1 MFMHLSN
8 QRQGPDMENEKIQ
21 TLKNML
27 TASFMIAVVN
37 TDGEVIE
44 VNEEFTKTLK
54 YTSSELY
61 MKDYWILNSGY
72 HSEEFKKEVMRNL
85 QKGEQW
91 VGEICHR
98 AKNGELV
105 WLKSTKIPFVN
116 DIKQLE
122 GYLVV
127 SVDITGEKMMAKWK
141 SLAHRHELTNLPN
154 RRMLDSSIES
164 YVTRSQRNGTKLA
177 VLFLDINKF
186 KTINER
192 YGHIVGDYFLKEVG
206 NRLAEMP
213 LLKDC
218 VYHISGDEFI
228 IIIEDVVDLEVQMQ
242 KISELFNVPFMIG
255 NNQFRA
261 GASIG
266 GSIYPDHSQDIK
278 TIIKYAN
285 DAMFLA
291 KRDQQKS
298 FAMYV

>member
-1 MFMHLSN
+1 MHLSN
-8 QRQGPDMENEKIQ
+8 RRQGPDMENEKIQ

-37 TDGEVIE
+37 AEEEVIE

-72 HSEEFKKEVMRNL
+72 HSEKFKKEVMRNL

-105 WLKSTKIPFVN
+105 WLKSTKIPFLN

-122 GYLVV
+122 GYLAV
-127 SVDITGEKMMAKWK
+127 SVDITERKLMEKWK
-141 SLAHRHELTNLPN
+141 NLACRHELTNLPN
-154 RRMLDSSIES
+154 RRMLDLSIES
-164 YVTRSQRNGTKLA
+164 YVSRSQQNGTKLA
-177 VLFLDINKF
+177 VLFLDIDKF
-186 KTINER
+186 KTINDR
-192 YGHIVGDYFLKEVG
+192 YGHIAGDYFLKEVG
-206 NRLAEMP
+206 NRLAWMP
-213 LLKDC
+213 VLKEC

-242 KISELFNVPFMIG
+242 KISELFNVPFMLD
-255 NNQFRA
+255 NNQFQA
-261 GASIG
+261 SASIG
-266 GSIYPDHSQDIK
+266 GSIYPDHSLDIK
-278 TIIKYAN
+278 NIIKYAN
-285 DAMFLA
+285 DAMFSA

-298 FAMYV
+298 FVVHT